1 MMQSVMLKR
10 ILLCVALLSAVGL
23 SYLPA
28 AYAADT
34 TAKAEKAS
42 KKTKKGA
49 KGDKESPA
57 EKPAKTSGAVG
68 EFLSALEDENIWAG
82 EKPATDADFYIYL
95 TSASWCA
102 FCNEEMPEVVKAY
115 AKMRAN
121 GRVELLHISADK
133 TKEKAEGFAQKY
145 GAVFPVLNPNGI
157 TDKLPGYNPP
167 SGLPD
172 AIIVD
177 SDGNVIKQ
185 GSASIIRD
193 WESATVHHPDY
204 ANKSKADSTKRKA
217 AKAKKDADRRGGAV
231 VSVLKD
237 LKPFNGKVNAKAD
250 YFIYLQTD
258 SSSETCDTE
267 TMKKVAELY
276 KDIKKSGRV
285 DLVLVSLD
293 ATEEEAKAFVR
304 KHKLKC
310 PVVMDQNEKIDELP
324 GLGSARNMPYAIF
337 VDKEGKKHMEGGM
350 SVLEQWENYTVK
362 RRENNG
368 AE

>member
-1 MMQSVMLKR
+1 MMQGVMLKR
-10 ILLCVALLSAVGL
+10 VLLCVALLTAVGF

-28 AYAADT
+28 AHAAET
-34 TAKAEKAS
+34 SPKTEKAS
-42 KKTKKGA
+42 KKSK

-68 EFLSALEDENIWAG
+68 EFLSLLDGDSLWAG
-82 EKPATDADFYIYL
+82 NAPATDADFYIYL
-95 TSASWCA
+95 TSASWCS
-102 FCNEEMPEVVKAY
+102 FCNQEMPEVVKAY

-121 GRVELLHISADK
+121 GRVELIHVSADR
-133 TKEKAEGFAQKY
+133 TKEKAEGFAQQY
-145 GAVFPVLNPNGI
+145 GATFPVLNPNGV
-157 TDKLPGYNPP
+157 TDKLPGYTTPG
-167 SGLPD
+167 GLPD

-185 GSASIIRD
+185 GSAGIIRD

-231 VSVLKD
+231 LSVLKD
-237 LKPFNGKVNAKAD
+237 LKPFNGKPNAKAD

-258 SSSETCDTE
+258 SASESCDAA
-267 TMKKVAELY
+267 TMAKVADIY
-276 KDIKKSGRV
+276 KEMKKSGRV
-285 DLVLVSLD
+285 ELILVSLD
-293 ATEEEAKAFVR
+293 GTEEEAKVFVR
-304 KHKLKC
+304 KNKLKC

-324 GLGSARNMPYAIF
+324 GLSGARSLPYATF
-337 VDKEGKKHMEGGM
+337 VSKDGKKHMEGNM
-350 SVLEQWENYTVK
+350 DTLEKWENYTLR
-362 RRENNG
+362 RRENTE